1 MPEEKEPVSYDSP
14 FNLKNLPEI
23 VSIYKI
29 PIFIGTIGIIL
40 LISAVV
46 LVVKATFPSSQVI
59 FTSEASVSAKSKIWI
74 DITGAVIKPGVYEF
88 DEGERIA
95 DALTAAGGISADAD
109 RDWVAKNLNRA
120 AKLVDG
126 GKIYIPQ
133 TTEIA
138 FDQAQSSN
146 VKAQNL
152 NDSGNSRNLLG
163 VTSNLVNINTAT
175 QSELE
180 ALPGVGPVTT
190 AKIISGRP
198 YQSVEELITRKII
211 GKTLYEKLKDLLVVY

>member
-1 MPEEKEPVSYDSP
+1 MIIEDDGDSQESL
-14 FNLKNLPEI
+14 FNLTKLQET

-29 PIFIGTIGIIL
+29 PIFIGTIGFIL

-46 LVVKATFPSSQVI
+46 LVVKTAFPSSQVV
-59 FTSEASVSAKSKIWI
+59 FTSEATVAAKSRIWI
-74 DITGAVIKPGVYEF
+74 DITGAVIRPGVYEF

-126 GKIYIPQ
+126 GKIYIPK
-133 TTEIA
+133 TTEMT
-138 FDQAQSSN
+138 FDQAQSSQP
-146 VKAQNL
+146 KADRPL
-152 NDSGNSRNLLG
+152 AENSLLG
-163 VTSNLVNINTAT
+163 ITTNLVNINTAT

-180 ALPGVGPVTT
+180 ALPGVGPVTA

-198 YQSVEELITRKII
+198 YQSVEELKTRKII
-211 GKTLYEKLKDLLVVY
+211 GKTLYEKVKDLLVVY